1 VLVLRSLIS
10 NGFTPDQRRTGFLP
24 NPIPFPASVLPYL
37 DGSVRHHFI
46 SGGFD
51 MGRTLGAL
59 AFLALAIA
67 APVQQ
72 AAAQEPNPLGGA
84 LLGGAAGAII
94 GGVAGG
100 GKGAAIGALV
110 GAGTGAII
118 ASQGQPRPGGYRYYQ
133 NGCYQQRPDG
143 AWVVVAPQYC
153 GGPAPAPVAV
163 VAPPPPPVDPL
174 RDRMLELRGGCEAG
188 DRGACVR
195 LGIIIGENRARRTA
209 WRREYPDV
217 FFYER

>member
-1 VLVLRSLIS
+1 MR
-10 NGFTPDQRRTGFLP
+10 
-24 NPIPFPASVLPYL
+24 
-37 DGSVRHHFI
+37 
-46 SGGFD
+46 
-51 MGRTLGAL
+51 RTLGAL

-84 LLGGAAGAII
+84 ILGGAAGAII

-110 GAGTGAII
+110 GAGTGALI

-163 VAPPPPPVDPL
+163 VAPPPPPRDPL
-174 RDRMLELRGGCEAG
+174 RDRLLELRGACTAG
-188 DRGACVR
+188 DRNACVR
-195 LGIIIGENRARRTA
+195 MGIIIGENRARLVS
-209 WRREYPDV
+209 WRRDYPDV